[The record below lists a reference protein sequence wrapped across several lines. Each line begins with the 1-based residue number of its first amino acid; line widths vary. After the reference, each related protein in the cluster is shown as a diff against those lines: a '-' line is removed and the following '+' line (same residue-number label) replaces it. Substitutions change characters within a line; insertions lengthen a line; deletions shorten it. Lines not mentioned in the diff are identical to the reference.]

1 MQVFVMKYNYSI
13 FSIMLIDTH
22 AHLNFKV
29 FNKIID
35 QVLWQAGEAGVKKI
49 IVPGT
54 DLESSQKAVN
64 LAKHFVNVYAAIGI
78 HPHHVNK
85 EMKQLAIKQLK
96 EKLKE
101 LAKNKKVIAIGECGL
116 DYYHYPKTKYDDYKI
131 DDDFRKKQKELFKMQ
146 LELARELKLPVII
159 HNRQAH
165 DDIKKIVQ
173 KAMRHAPRAVFH
185 CFEGDEKFLDW
196 VLSKGF
202 YIGFDGNITYDKKL
216 AEIVK
221 LAPIDKI
228 LLETDS
234 PFLIPEPLRSRKTF
248 PNEPKNVKITA
259 KYIARL
265 KGDSFFNIAK
275 QTTANAE
282 KLFSF

>member
-1 MQVFVMKYNYSI
+1 
-13 FSIMLIDTH
+13 MLIDTH
-22 AHLNFKV
+22 CHLNFKV

-35 QVLWQAGEAGVKKI
+35 QVLWNSSEAGVKKI

-64 LAKHFVNVYAAIGI
+64 LAKHFVNVYAAVGI
-78 HPHHVNK
+78 HPHHANEVI
-85 EMKQLAIKQLK
+85 KQLKIKQLK

-101 LAKNKKVIAIGECGL
+101 LANRKKVVAIGECGL
-116 DYYHYPKTKYDDYKI
+116 DYYHYPKTKYDGYKV
-131 DDDFRKKQKELFKMQ
+131 DKNFKKKQKEIFKMQ
-146 LELARELKLPVII
+146 LELAQELNLPVII

-165 DDIKKIVQ
+165 DDIKKVLQ
-173 KAMRHAPRAVFH
+173 KATRHAPRAVFH
-185 CFEGDEKFLDW
+185 CFEGDEKFLNW
-196 VLSKGF
+196 VLKNGF
-202 YIGFDGNITYDKKL
+202 YIGFDGNITYNKEL
-216 AEIVK
+216 TEIVK
-221 LAPIDKI
+221 LAPIDKM

-234 PFLIPEPLRSRKTF
+234 PFLIPEPLRSQKIF

-259 KYIARL
+259 KYIASL

-282 KLFSF
+282 KLFRF

>member
-1 MQVFVMKYNYSI
+1 
-13 FSIMLIDTH
+13 MLIDTH

-35 QVLWQAGEAGVKKI
+35 QVLWQASEAGVKKI

-64 LAKHFVNVYAAIGI
+64 LAKHFVNVYAAVGI
-78 HPHHVNK
+78 HPHHSNYHTTVRGSYCALKNLVK
-85 EMKQLAIKQLK
+85 ES
-96 EKLKE
+96 
-101 LAKNKKVIAIGECGL
+101 KKVIAIGECGL
-116 DYYHYPKTKYDDYKI
+116 DYYHYPKTKYDNYKV
-131 DDDFRKKQKELFKMQ
+131 DKDFKKKQKKLFIMQ
-146 LELARELKLPVII
+146 LNLAHELNLPVII

-165 DDIKKIVQ
+165 NDIREVLQ
-173 KAMRHAPRAVFH
+173 KATRHAPRAVFH

-196 VLSKGF
+196 VLKSGF
-202 YIGFDGNITYDKKL
+202 YIGFDGNITYNKKL

-221 LAPIDKI
+221 ITPIDKI

-234 PFLIPEPLRSRKTF
+234 PFLIPEPMRSQKIF

-259 KYIARL
+259 KYIANL
-265 KGDSFFNIAK
+265 KGDSFFKIAK
-275 QTTANAE
+275 QTTANAG
-282 KLFSF
+282 KLFSL